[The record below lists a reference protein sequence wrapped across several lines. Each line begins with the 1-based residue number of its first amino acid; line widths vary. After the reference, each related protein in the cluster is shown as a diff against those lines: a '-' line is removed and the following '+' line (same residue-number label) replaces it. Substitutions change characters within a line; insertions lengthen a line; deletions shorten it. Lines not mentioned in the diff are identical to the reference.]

1 MPPPFAPLYAA
12 SSRCRY
18 FDPRRRPRSTRSPGA
33 KTAAARPARADQS
46 AAGRVPDSEVAGGV
60 AGWEEAGAED
70 APSPAA
76 G

>member
-1 MPPPFAPLYAA
+1 MPPLFVPPYAA

-18 FDPRRRPRSTRSPGA
+18 FDPRSRPRSTRSPGA
-33 KTAAARPARADQS
+33 GTVAARTPRADQS

-70 APSPAA
+70 APPPAA